1 MVSCIGAKYEGR
13 LTSSIWKLKVK
24 PVENKGGNLRAV
36 NQHHHCYL

>member
-24 PVENKGGNLRAV
+24 PVENKGGNV
-36 NQHHHCYL
+36 